1 MQVVLKIEKVFVL
14 KHWSIKSYSPPSTA
28 VILLDGVENFLARP
42 WSPFRFN
49 RSPRWCVCVCG
60 CILHVPVCVPLHFCM
75 CGCLCADSY
84 VMHICLYMSIYVCA
98 RVGAIM
104 LRHLMINLYLTCLFT
119 ELLCRALWGLCCTQC
134 CKQLKWKN
142 ANDQARSSTESIG
155 TP

>member
-1 MQVVLKIEKVFVL
+1 MELKTFSLDLGLLSDSIGVLGDV
-14 KHWSIKSYSPPSTA
+14 
-28 VILLDGVENFLARP
+28 
-42 WSPFRFN
+42 
-49 RSPRWCVCVCG
+49 CVCVCG

-134 CKQLKWKN
+134 CK
-142 ANDQARSSTESIG
+142 
-155 TP
+155 